1 MFQRLSSLLFGEV
14 EDVSAELRGP
24 NPCVSDADE
33 EGWLLVS
40 LPGEGGA
47 EAPSIAQSLPD
58 AEDCPMA
65 DTGSE
70 PQSTLLHS
78 TTPTV
83 QPSSSASSSRP
94 SGSRR
99 RTKAS
104 RARAAAVSAAA
115 TVTAVVVDPS
125 SQPHHPH
132 PHPPLPTST
141 SSSSSSSPTPHPA
154 SSSSSRSSAGLVGVS
169 GAPLPSSSSS
179 VRRRPRGS
187 APVSPGSW
195 SNCSG
200 GSGSSG
206 GLERLCGMDESWFVT
221 PPPCFTAEGAT
232 AEASPMEDLLIEHPS
247 MSVYVSPG
255 NLSMV
260 EESAGSL
267 PTSVRMSESASA
279 ATLPA
284 PRASLPPRVTR
295 GAAAQA
301 GALTKVT
308 QVARVQRSKSRVE
321 RRQLART
328 RMQRQNRAREQV
340 PRHAAHA
347 RKSFL
352 HQPCQ
357 RNFCH

>member
-40 LPGEGGA
+40 LP
-47 EAPSIAQSLPD
+47 
-58 AEDCPMA
+58 
-65 DTGSE
+65 
-70 PQSTLLHS
+70 
-78 TTPTV
+78 
-83 QPSSSASSSRP
+83 
-94 SGSRR
+94 
-99 RTKAS
+99 
-104 RARAAAVSAAA
+104 
-115 TVTAVVVDPS
+115 
-125 SQPHHPH
+125 
-132 PHPPLPTST
+132 
-141 SSSSSSSPTPHPA
+141 
-154 SSSSSRSSAGLVGVS
+154 
-169 GAPLPSSSSS
+169 
-179 VRRRPRGS
+179 
-187 APVSPGSW
+187 
-195 SNCSG
+195 
-200 GSGSSG
+200 
-206 GLERLCGMDESWFVT
+206 
-221 PPPCFTAEGAT
+221 EGAT